1 MRVSPYGLELIMQ
14 HEGFRPTTYLDPAGI
29 PTIGYGHK
37 LMPGEFRPKG
47 VSETEAQE
55 LLTRDAAAAGQAIA
69 RFVHVPLTQGQFDAL
84 VSFVYNL
91 GAARLASST
100 LLHQLNSGNLGAA
113 ALEFLK
119 WDHCGAKENSG
130 LKARREAE
138 MRLFLNSD
146 PATSPLPKSSPH
158 LAPAAKVVPAVK
170 IPRAPRLPQ
179 GPPPSSVTSSLSAAV
194 R

>member
-1 MRVSPYGLELIMQ
+1 MRISPFGLELIMQ

-47 VSETEAQE
+47 ITESQAQD
-55 LLTRDAAAAGQAIA
+55 LLARDAAAAGQAVA

-84 VSFVYNL
+84 ADFVYNL

-100 LLHQLNSGNLGAA
+100 LLRELNNGNLGAA

-119 WDHCGAKENSG
+119 WDHCGNKENAG
-130 LKARREAE
+130 LKGRREAE

-146 PATSPLPKSSPH
+146 PATSALPTSSPH
-158 LAPAAKVVPAVK
+158 LAPVK
-170 IPRAPRLPQ
+170 QRREPRLPQ
-179 GPPPSSVTSSLSAAV
+179 GPPPSSVTSSRSADL

>member
-1 MRVSPYGLELIMQ
+1 MRISPSGLELIMQ
-14 HEGFRPTTYLDPAGI
+14 FEGFRSTVYLDSVGI

-37 LMPGEFRPKG
+37 LLTSEYRPKG
-47 VSETEAQE
+47 VTQQYAQQ
-55 LLTRDAAAAGQAIA
+55 LLAQDADAAGEAVAHLVQ
-69 RFVHVPLTQGQFDAL
+69 VPLTQGQFDAL
-84 VSFVYNL
+84 VDFVYNL

-100 LLHQLNSGNLGAA
+100 LLQELNGGNLGAA

-119 WDHCGAKENSG
+119 WDHCGGRENTG

-146 PATSPLPKSSPH
+146 PATSPLPRSSPH
-158 LAPAAKVVPAVK
+158 LAPAKPHAKV
-170 IPRAPRLPQ
+170 PRAPRLPQ
-179 GPPPSSVTSSLSAAV
+179 GPPPISVTSSRSEAA

>member
-1 MRVSPYGLELIMQ
+1 
-14 HEGFRPTTYLDPAGI
+14 
-29 PTIGYGHK
+29 
-37 LMPGEFRPKG
+37 MPGEYRPKG
-47 VSETEAQE
+47 VTETCAQN
-55 LLTRDAAAAGQAIA
+55 LLPATPLPPA
-69 RFVHVPLTQGQFDAL
+69 RPWPATSRRPSPRASSTPSS
-84 VSFVYNL
+84 SFVYNL

-100 LLHQLNSGNLGAA
+100 LLQELNSGNLGAA

-119 WDHCGAKENSG
+119 WDHCGGQENSG

-179 GPPPSSVTSSLSAAV
+179 GPPPSSVTSSRSAAV

>member
-1 MRVSPYGLELIMQ
+1 MRVSPYGLELILQ

-37 LMPGEFRPKG
+37 LRPGEYRPKG
-47 VSETEAQE
+47 VTETCAQN
-55 LLTRDAAAAGQAIA
+55 LLAQDAAAAGQAVA
-69 RFVHVPLTQGQFDAL
+69 RYVQAPLTQGQFDAL
-84 VSFVYNL
+84 VDFVYNL

-100 LLHQLNSGNLGAA
+100 LLQELNSGNLGAA

-119 WDHCGAKENSG
+119 WDHCGGQENSG

-158 LAPAAKVVPAVK
+158 LAPAGKVPAIK

-179 GPPPSSVTSSLSAAV
+179 GPPPSSVTSSRSAAV